1 MTVYPFSALLSRMR
15 YIARWGL
22 MRAARQE
29 NLAEHTAET
38 AQLAHLLAL
47 LARDRFSAPVSP
59 ERVAVAAL
67 YHDAS
72 EILTGDLPTPVKYNN
87 EELKT
92 AYKALEREAEERLA
106 ALAPPEVR
114 DGLRGA
120 LCGDGLTEREKRIL
134 KAADKL
140 SALIKCVEERQGG
153 NLEFES
159 AAQAHGPARGR
170 LFYGADAARLYPHAG
185 RADRERKPARHHPPL
200 SCSAKRASSS
210 ASR

>member
-1 MTVYPFSALLSRMR
+1 M
-15 YIARWGL
+15 
-22 MRAARQE
+22 
-29 NLAEHTAET
+29 
-38 AQLAHLLAL
+38 
-47 LARDRFSAPVSP
+47 
-59 ERVAVAAL
+59 AVAAL

-159 AAQAHGPARGR
+159 AARAQREYLAAMGLPEADYFMERMLPAYTRT
-170 LFYGADAARLYPHAG
+170 LDELTAREGLPDIT
-185 RADRERKPARHHPPL
+185 RR
-200 SCSAKRASSS
+200 
-210 ASR
+210 

>member
-159 AAQAHGPARGR
+159 AAQAQREYLAAMDLPEADYFMERMLPAYTRT
-170 LFYGADAARLYPHAG
+170 LDELTARESLPDIT
-185 RADRERKPARHHPPL
+185 RR
-200 SCSAKRASSS
+200 
-210 ASR
+210 